1 MTETETLVLIV
12 LVLVAVAAIAALV
25 MFMRAKRRRDDA
37 ARADELRDQAD
48 LGAARTLPDA
58 EVQAQRTEADAEQ
71 ARIAAQRAEERAR
84 EARTGVVQEEAHHE
98 DKVRAADRLDPRVD
112 DTADDYAPT
121 AEPAHALD
129 ATEVDEPSRTNSST
143 GGTHRT

>member
-12 LVLVAVAAIAALV
+12 LVIVAVAVVIALV
-25 MFMRAKRRRDDA
+25 MMRAKSRRDDA
-37 ARADELRDQAD
+37 ARADELREQAD

-58 EVQAQRTEADAEQ
+58 EVEAQRAEADAEQ

-84 EARTGVVQEEAHHE
+84 EARNGVVQEEAHHE
-98 DKVRAADRLDPRVD
+98 DQVRAADRLDPRVD

-121 AEPAHALD
+121 AEPTHARD
-129 ATEVDEPSRTNSST
+129 ATEADEPSRTDSST